1 VKKFDGKQAT
11 GFVLDEQMI
20 DGIAAAHGADGLATH
35 HASANGVNAVR
46 LDVFHPGKMDA
57 VFVTKRQVA
66 EEILK
71 RVDAALRE
79 EFGALRAN
87 AFDHAYFGAEV
98 HRHWI
103 CTPAKRA
110 IGKCNRKAGT
120 HSSYIIPA
128 ANKQKH
134 ARKTA
139 AKLAPLAR
147 VPIE

>member
-1 VKKFDGKQAT
+1 MDDGGSHHNDGYDDGVELVHGGPSGVT
-11 GFVLDEQMI
+11 FIGTLGMI
-20 DGIAAAHGADGLATH
+20 HVDRDKLISMPA
-35 HASANGVNAVR
+35 
-46 LDVFHPGKMDA
+46 
-57 VFVTKRQVA
+57 
-66 EEILK
+66 EILK

-110 IGKCNRKAGT
+110 IGKCDRKAGT
-120 HSSYIIPA
+120 PSSYIIPA

-134 ARKTA
+134 ARKTG

>member
-1 VKKFDGKQAT
+1 
-11 GFVLDEQMI
+11 MI

-103 CTPAKRA
+103 CTPANRA
-110 IGKCNRKAGT
+110 IGKCDRKAGT
-120 HSSYIIPA
+120 PSSY
-128 ANKQKH
+128 
-134 ARKTA
+134 RSEER
-139 AKLAPLAR
+139 R
-147 VPIE
+147 VGKECRSR

>member
-1 VKKFDGKQAT
+1 
-11 GFVLDEQMI
+11 MI

-66 EEILK
+66 EEVLK

-79 EFGALRAN
+79 ELGALRAN
-87 AFDHAYFGAEV
+87 AFDHASFGAEV
-98 HRHWI
+98 HRLWL

-110 IGKCNRKAGT
+110 IGKCDRT
-120 HSSYIIPA
+120 TRTP
-128 ANKQKH
+128 
-134 ARKTA
+134 TA
-139 AKLAPLAR
+139 EL
-147 VPIE
+147 ITTG

>member
-20 DGIAAAHGADGLATH
+20 DGIAAAHGADSLATH

-46 LDVFHPGKMDA
+46 LDVFHSGKMDA
-57 VFVTKRQVA
+57 VFVAKRQVA

-110 IGKCNRKAGT
+110 IGKCDRKAGT
-120 HSSYIIPA
+120 PSSYIIPP

-134 ARKTA
+134 ARKTG